1 MTDNKPNQPQM
12 RDQNMKDFKDMQHYP
27 ILEDLTQVLTKKTQ
41 SDNPLF
47 YRVLLAYY
55 LGKIAGIMNPMVQ
68 TLDRG
73 TIPINIYAINLAPS
87 GLTF

>member
-1 MTDNKPNQPQM
+1 MKNFDDMTHNAM
-12 RDQNMKDFKDMQHYP
+12 
-27 ILEDLTQVLTKKTQ
+27 LEDLTQALQQKTQ

-47 YRVLLAYY
+47 YRVLIAYY
-55 LGKIAGIMNPMVQ
+55 LTKIAGTMKPMIQ

-73 TIPINIYAINLAPS
+73 TIPINVYAINLAPS